1 MSYSKA
7 QARKQTAGG
16 RIKPKRTKAVYQSLE
31 IRYGRRWK
39 QDFEEEKK
47 IKKSKNFPPRKNM
60 DKKRTL
66 KEREKGH

>member
-47 IKKSKNFPPRKNM
+47 IKKSKTSHQE
-60 DKKRTL
+60 RTWTR
-66 KEREKGH
+66 REL